1 MRSSMRRRLAYGSN
15 ATLVTFMVIGV
26 LVLLYVV
33 ADLYRVRWDLSE
45 DATNSVEE
53 DTEAKLE
60 LLDREGIPVTI
71 TAFTAQRGKDD
82 AYFKNRAVKDLLTEL
97 GHRST
102 MLEWQQVDFDKD
114 RLTAESLGVND
125 YGRIVVQR
133 GEDRVDIK
141 DRELF
146 RRVGKGADRRV
157 EFIGEAALSRS
168 LSQLLTPRR
177 RVVYVLTG
185 HGELDPDERGPDG
198 LSELVSAL
206 DEERYDVEKL
216 DLLSTG
222 RDGENPTVPD
232 DAALVFVA
240 RPKGP
245 VSVQEEDLLLE
256 YMGRGGPVL
265 FVTDVGL
272 TAPGLLERLG
282 VRVPDGMVIDKKLLY
297 PYRDRPRLYYKTHP
311 ITQELRDDDVI
322 TAVALAA
329 PVTLA
334 DPLPDGIKSARL
346 LTTDRTG
353 WIDRGG
359 ELEGGLAVFEPG
371 LDGAGPVD
379 VAVALSLQPGKGIVR
394 SSKGLGRVA
403 VVGDGDLFTN
413 ALMTEYPGNVPF
425 ALNVIHWLAGQDTR
439 LGVAAGRVTKRRRL
453 ALTKEETGMVQ
464 LVSLGL
470 MPFVVFAFG
479 IAVWTSRRGR

>member
-1 MRSSMRRRLAYGSN
+1 MKSSLRRRLAYGSN
-15 ATLVTFMVIGV
+15 ATLVTFMVLGV
-26 LVLLYVV
+26 LVILYVV

-45 DATNSVEE
+45 DSANTVED

-60 LLDREGIPVTI
+60 LIDREGIPVTI
-71 TAFTAQRGKDD
+71 TAFTAQRGKED

-97 GHRST
+97 GHRSQT
-102 MLEWQQVDFDKD
+102 LEWAQVDFDKD
-114 RLTAESLGVND
+114 RLTAEKLGVND

-146 RRVGKGADRRV
+146 RRVGKGASRRV
-157 EFIGEAALSRS
+157 EFIGEAAISRAF
-168 LSQLLTPRR
+168 SQLLTPRR

-222 RDGENPTVPD
+222 RDGENPRVPD
-232 DAALVFVA
+232 DAAVVFVA

-245 VSVQEEDLLLE
+245 VSPQEEDLLLD
-256 YMGRGGPVL
+256 YLGRGGPLL
-265 FVTDVGL
+265 FATDVGMTVPPL
-272 TAPGLLERLG
+272 VDRLG
-282 VRVPDGMVIDKKLLY
+282 VRVPEGMVIDKKLLY
-297 PYRDRPRLYYKTHP
+297 PYRDRPRLYYKSHD
-311 ITQELRDDDVI
+311 ITRELREDDVI
-322 TAVALAA
+322 TGVALAA
-329 PVTLA
+329 PVA
-334 DPLPDGIKSARL
+334 MAEPMPDGIRGERL
-346 LTTDRTG
+346 LVTDRTG

-359 ELEGGLAVFEPG
+359 KLDGGLASYEPG

-379 VAVALSLQPGKGIVR
+379 VAVALTLQPGKGLVR
-394 SSKGLGRVA
+394 SSKGAGRVV
-403 VVGDGDLFTN
+403 VVGDSDLFTN
-413 ALMTEYPGNVPF
+413 SLMTEYPGNVPF
-425 ALNVIHWLAGQDTR
+425 ALNLIHWLAGQDTR
-439 LGVAAGRVTKRRRL
+439 LGVAAGRVTKSRRL

-464 LVSLGL
+464 AVSLGL
-470 MPFVVFAFG
+470 MPFIVFVLG
-479 IAVWTSRRGR
+479 VAVWTTRRGR

>member
-1 MRSSMRRRLAYGSN
+1 MRSSLRRRLAYGSN
-15 ATLVTFMVIGV
+15 ATLVTVMVLGV
-26 LVLLYVV
+26 LVILYVV

-45 DATNSVEE
+45 DAANTVED

-60 LLDREGIPVTI
+60 LLDREGIPVTV

-97 GHRST
+97 GHRSKV
-102 MLEWQQVDFDKD
+102 LEWQQVDFDKD
-114 RLTAESLGVND
+114 RLTAEKLGVND

-157 EFIGEAALSRS
+157 EFIGEAALSRAF
-168 LSQLLTPRR
+168 SQLLTPRR
-177 RVVYVLTG
+177 RVVYVLSG
-185 HGELDPDERGPDG
+185 HGELDPEERGPEG
-198 LSELVSAL
+198 LSELVNAL

-222 RDGENPTVPD
+222 REGESPRVPD
-232 DAALVFVA
+232 DAAMVFVA

-265 FVTDVGL
+265 FATDVGL
-272 TAPGLLERLG
+272 VLPGLLDRLG

-297 PYRDRPRLYYKTHP
+297 PYRDRPRLYYKSHP

-322 TAVALAA
+322 TAVALGA
-329 PVTLA
+329 PLVMA
-334 DPLPDGIKSARL
+334 DPLPEGVKSSRL

-359 ELEGGLAVFEPG
+359 ELEGGLATFEPG

-379 VAVALSLQPGKGIVR
+379 LAVALTLQPGKGLVR
-394 SSKGLGRVA
+394 SSKSAGRV
-403 VVGDGDLFTN
+403 VVVTDGDLFTN

-425 ALNVIHWLAGQDTR
+425 ALNIVHWLAGQDTR

-464 LVSLGL
+464 AVSLGL
-470 MPFVVFAFG
+470 MPMVVFFFG
-479 IAVWTSRRGR
+479 VAVWTTRRGR